1 MATAR
6 TISPEIKPE
15 DIDRIVESVNEVWYK
30 FGDVASSV
38 RQLELRVDQFVPTT
52 VNMTVTN
59 KPLVIAAGVIGFALG
74 TIVYRDYVRK
84 QAEKS
89 TPTTTEEHE

>member
-1 MATAR
+1 MAG
-6 TISPEIKPE
+6 TIQDPSLQ
-15 DIDRIVESVNEVWYK
+15 DVVNSVNDAWYK
-30 FGDVASSV
+30 ALEIQQDV

-52 VNMTVTN
+52 VNMTVAS
-59 KPLVIAAGVIGFALG
+59 KPLVIAAGVVGFALG
-74 TIVYRDYVRK
+74 CIVYRDYVRK